1 MRRAIGAFAAVLLL
15 SGAAIAQAPPNAA
28 LDAQVAAMQ
37 RIENMLGEWMGQ
49 GWFMIGEKRIE
60 ISQWV
65 LSEAQAQ
72 GQVFSTRDKIQRR
85 IEPLPP
91 PRASSF
97 GVFTFDEKS
106 GKYRGTTYFE
116 GQVNVQE
123 IEVNEPNLITSRNV
137 APDGS
142 LRRFRLD
149 VRQPGLWLETM
160 EISHDNGANWTPI
173 YEVTMRRAAA
183 QSR

>member
-1 MRRAIGAFAAVLLL
+1 MRRAFIVIAASWLCAGGAF
-15 SGAAIAQAPPNAA
+15 AQAPPNPA
-28 LDAQVAAMQ
+28 LDAQLAAME
-37 RIENMLGEWMGQ
+37 RIENMLGEWLGQ
-49 GWFMIGEKRIE
+49 GWFMIGDKRVE
-60 ISQWV
+60 ITQWV

-85 IEPLPP
+85 VEPLPS

-97 GVFTFDEKS
+97 GVFTFDEKTRR
-106 GKYRGTTYFE
+106 YRGTTYFE

-123 IEVNEPNLITSRNV
+123 IEVSEPNLITSRNT

-149 VRQPGLWLETM
+149 VRQPGVWLETM
-160 EISHDNGANWTPI
+160 EVSRDAGATWTPL
-173 YEVTMRRAAA
+173 YEVTMRRAGE
-183 QSR
+183 R